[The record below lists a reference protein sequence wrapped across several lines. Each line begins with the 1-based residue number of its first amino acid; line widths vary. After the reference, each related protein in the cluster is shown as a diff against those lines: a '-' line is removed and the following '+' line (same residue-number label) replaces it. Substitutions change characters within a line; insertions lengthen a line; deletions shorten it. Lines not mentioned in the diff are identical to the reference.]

1 MNYIKWEGEI
11 VENSYVALIQEV
23 EKNLVKNK
31 KAGLN
36 QLKRLIATL
45 LEKHCNS
52 NEALNFVIELTK
64 EILVSFP
71 EINKNLKGQDYAT

>member
-1 MNYIKWEGEI
+1 MEK
-11 VENSYVALIQEV
+11 SYTTLIQEV
-23 EKNLVKNK
+23 ERNLAKNK

-52 NEALNFVIELTK
+52 EEALNFVVELTK

-71 EINKNLKGQDYAT
+71 EINQKLKGQDYAT